1 MQNVENKQ
9 KKVKQNTID
18 QYKARYKYLLD
29 NKVVVT
35 GTQYNK
41 IHEKLMTLFPNKN
54 SRKTYISSIIGL
66 DNLGEI
72 KLTKNTKA
80 FFKREIVKLNETLE
94 KENAKQTMD
103 KKHEKNWLTL
113 QEIENIKKELDQQV
127 SICSKIPSN
136 NTAWLY
142 QKWIVF
148 YLYTQENE
156 PLRNDYIDAIVS
168 IKKTKKNQY
177 NNKTGEFFIREFK
190 TDKTNPMI
198 YFKTSDIF
206 IKRFNE
212 LLQIRKKLQVKLNFV
227 LLNKTLT
234 GPLSNPKMTEFLNS
248 IFHGKKIGSTMLRRI
263 YLSHHYPVTENDTLE
278 KRKKTASQMGNS
290 TAIQHVYIKKQVS
303 SKQDGNV

>member
-1 MQNVENKQ
+1 ME

-18 QYKARYKYLLD
+18 QYKARYKFLLD
-29 NKVVVT
+29 NNIIVT
-35 GTQYNK
+35 GKQYNK
-41 IHEKLMTLFPNKN
+41 IHEKLIALFPNKN

-72 KLTKNTKA
+72 HLTKNTKA
-80 FFKREIVKLNETLE
+80 FFKSEIIKLNETLE
-94 KENAKQTMD
+94 KENATQTMS

-113 QEIENIKKELDQQV
+113 QQIENIKKELDQKLTT
-127 SICSKIPSN
+127 CSKIQSIH
-136 NTAWLY
+136 TAWLY
-142 QKWIVF
+142 QKWVVF

-168 IKKTKKNQY
+168 VKKTLKNQY
-177 NNKTGEFFIREFK
+177 NNITGEFFIREFK

-198 YFKTSDIF
+198 YFKTSNIF
-206 IKRFNE
+206 KKRFNE
-212 LLQIRKKLQVKLNFV
+212 MLDIRKKLKVKLNFV

-248 IFHGKKIGSTMLRRI
+248 IFDGKKIGSTMLRRI

-290 TAIQHVYIKKQVS
+290 TTIQHVYIKKTTP
-303 SKQDGNV
+303 